1 MRILVTGGAGSVGSA
16 LVSSLL
22 DRGLNVRVL
31 DKTMGKLAELKKPNL
46 EVFVAGIEDLE
57 KVESAMKDVDAVYH
71 LAESYSSQPRE
82 VFEIDVRGNI
92 NLLETAVKYNVRH
105 FIFTSTTRVYG
116 KPGYLPVDEGHPCNA
131 EDSGRPLYAIS
142 KLFAEKLCLLYH
154 REHNLPTT
162 IFRFWWAYGPDIGG
176 RALRTLIDTA
186 LKGGTIRVPDG
197 TGGSFLHDDDTA
209 RAFELA
215 TLTEKAYGQVFNLSS
230 GFFTSWHEL
239 AELAC
244 QLTNSSS
251 KIELMPR
258 DAWTGDA
265 SIGSDRDIPKIW
277 DIGIGKAEQVL
288 GYKPR
293 YGPEEAKRLLSE
305 AINKL
310 VLTRQKVV

>member
-1 MRILVTGGAGSVGSA
+1 M
-16 LVSSLL
+16 SSLL
-22 DRGLNVRVL
+22 DKGLNVRVL
-31 DKTMGKLAELKKPNL
+31 DKTMGKLVGLKEPNL

-57 KVESAMKDVDAVYH
+57 KVESAMKGVDVVYH

-116 KPGYLPVDEGHPCNA
+116 KPRYLPVDEGHPCNA
-131 EDSGRPLYAIS
+131 EDSGRPLYAMS
-142 KLFAEKLCLLYH
+142 KLFAEKLCLLH

-162 IFRFWWAYGPDIGG
+162 VFRFWWAYGADIGG

-197 TGGSFLHDDDTA
+197 AGGSFLHDDDTA

-230 GFFTSWHEL
+230 GFFTSWQEL

-251 KIELMPR
+251 KTELMPR
-258 DAWTGDA
+258 DTWTGDA
-265 SIGSDRDIPKIW
+265 SIGSDPDIAERW
-277 DIGIGKAEQVL
+277 DIGIGKAKQVL

-293 YGPEEAKRLLSE
+293 YSPEEAKRLLSE

-310 VLTRQKVV
+310 VLTREKVV